1 MKRKIFITGIAV
13 VSLIALLGCQQKQP
27 VAQPGQPETKTST
40 ATLEIKPPVVTQQAQ
55 QASLQISPTTSEVAN
70 QIGVMMK
77 NGKMTVLMRDG
88 STSAMDKTLTLSDG
102 TQVMTDG
109 TVVVPGGVK
118 KAIVNGM
125 GITMDGVIVPSS
137 KLLQMVTPATKK

>member
-1 MKRKIFITGIAV
+1 MKRKIFITGITV

-40 ATLEIKPPVVTQQAQ
+40 ATLTVTPPTQQPQ
-55 QASLQISPTTSEVAN
+55 QASLQVLPPTSEVAN